1 MSAHL
6 DDALRRIG
14 AAPEGVWISRPPDD
28 AVRAAAAAAPP
39 GPLHGLLFAV
49 KDNIDVAGM
58 PTTAACPAY
67 AFTPEADAPVVA
79 RLRAAGAVLAGKTN
93 MDQFATGLVGT
104 RSPYGIPESVA
115 APGVIAGGSSSG
127 SAVAVAA
134 GLVDVALGTDTAGSG
149 RVPAAMNAIAGFKP
163 TRALVSTAGV
173 VPACRSLDCVS
184 VFARTTDLAW
194 RALGAMCTATR
205 PALRDAVERAR
216 AQAAPRVAVPSG
228 ALEWFGDAEA
238 AALFATALGRLEA
251 AGATLVP
258 VDVTPFLEAATLLY
272 GGPWLAER
280 LAAVGDFITAHPD
293 EVHPVVREAI
303 LSASGRTAVDA
314 YNGAYRL
321 EALVE
326 AAAPVW
332 AAADVLALPTAA
344 IAPTVE
350 EALADPHG
358 VQSRLGTYT
367 NFVNLMDLCAL
378 SVPAGVRPGGA
389 PFGLQLIAPA
399 FGDAL
404 LAAVGSRFEAT
415 APEATVRVAV
425 VGAHLSGQPLN
436 HQLTRRGG
444 RLVAATRTAAEYRL
458 HHLAG
463 TVPPKPGLVRAPGG
477 DGAAIE
483 VEVWELDAAAFGAF
497 TAEVPP
503 PLGIGTVTLG
513 DGGQVKGFICEPA
526 ALEGAEEI
534 TRFGGWRAYLASRSG

>member
-1 MSAHL
+1 MSAQL
-6 DDALRRIG
+6 DDALRRI
-14 AAPEGVWISRPPDD
+14 AASPEGVWISRPPDD
-28 AVRAAAAAAPP
+28 AVRTAAASAPP
-39 GPLHGLLFAV
+39 GPLRGLLYAV

-58 PTTAACPAY
+58 PTTAGCPAY
-67 AFTPEADAPVVA
+67 AYTPAASAPAVTA
-79 RLRAAGAVLAGKTN
+79 LEAAGAVLAGKTN

-104 RSPYGIPESVA
+104 RSPYGIPESVV
-115 APGVIAGGSSSG
+115 APGFISGGSSSG

-134 GLVDVALGTDTAGSG
+134 GLVDIALGSDTAGSG

-184 VFARTTDLAW
+184 VFARTTDEAW
-194 RALGAMCTATR
+194 RALGAMGA
-205 PALRDAVERAR
+205 AGHAVLRDAAAAAR
-216 AQAAPRVAVPSG
+216 AQAAPRVAVPD
-228 ALEWFGDAEA
+228 APLEWFGDTEAEA
-238 AALFATALGRLEA
+238 LFGAALARLEA

-258 VDVTPFLEAATLLY
+258 VDVAPFLEAATLLY

-293 EVHPVVREAI
+293 DVHPVVREAI

-332 AAADVLALPTAA
+332 AATDVLALPTAA

-350 EALADPHG
+350 EALEDPHG

-378 SVPAGVRPGGA
+378 SVPAGARASGA

-425 VGAHLSGQPLN
+425 VGAHLAGQPLN

-444 RLVAATRTAAEYRL
+444 RLVALTRTAPEYRL
-458 HHLAG
+458 FHLAG
-463 TVPPKPGLVRAPGG
+463 TVPPKPGLVRTSGE
-477 DGAAIE
+477 GASIE
-483 VEVWELDAAAFGAF
+483 VEVWELTAAAFGAF

-503 PLGIGTVTLG
+503 PLGIGTVTLR
-513 DGGQVKGFICEPA
+513 DGTAVKGFICEPG
-526 ALEGAEEI
+526 ALDDASDI